1 MNFVYY
7 RDTLPE
13 SGGSSQETEDR
24 SHRRPEDSLQ
34 NRDDRTNRLVEDE
47 QLKEEL
53 RVVREEKR
61 LIEENRRRLDPDSSR
76 GYDRNNRH
84 SADREERYSRQS
96 ADRDDRHSR
105 QSEDRYRRHDDT
117 KELDRSQDKHKSS
130 DGSLASSRSNDRHKE
145 ERKIESP
152 RKMQED
158 EKHPGPAD
166 LSVDDVSDL
175 RDLLKNRKKGS
186 PKAAPLEGNRESP
199 RRQREDNRS
208 PPRGKNSPYRSSPL
222 RGRDS
227 PVVTLD
233 DNDRMMIKDALR
245 NTPDRSGRRRDGGRD
260 SIERRPLRDRYE
272 DDRSNRSSQSRDI
285 YVDRITG
292 QRKSRSS
299 ERVSIIRDE
308 RSPPRINRNKSR
320 SMSKEETIRSR
331 THSGE
336 SRAGLYDD
344 MDIREDEGVR
354 GDRGEPTHQQRRDIF
369 TTQRQES
376 RVSLYS
382 GNF

>member
-1 MNFVYY
+1 M
-7 RDTLPE
+7 D
-13 SGGSSQETEDR
+13 
-24 SHRRPEDSLQ
+24 
-34 NRDDRTNRLVEDE
+34 
-47 QLKEEL
+47 
-53 RVVREEKR
+53 
-61 LIEENRRRLDPDSSR
+61 
-76 GYDRNNRH
+76 
-84 SADREERYSRQS
+84 
-96 ADRDDRHSR
+96 
-105 QSEDRYRRHDDT
+105 
-117 KELDRSQDKHKSS
+117 
-130 DGSLASSRSNDRHKE
+130 
-145 ERKIESP
+145 SP
-152 RKMQED
+152 RKFQED
-158 EKHPGPAD
+158 EKRAAPAD

-227 PVVTLD
+227 PIVTLD

-308 RSPPRINRNKSR
+308 RSPPRINRNRSR
-320 SMSKEETIRSR
+320 SISKEEMRRSR

-354 GDRGEPTHQQRRDIF
+354 GDRGEPTHQQKRDIF
-369 TTQRQES
+369 TKQRQES

-382 GNF
+382 GNFNKKHPLKC